1 MQLFDFYFIAYFP
14 YNFDIVKKNP
24 NEITL
29 LLLAP
34 LTNIAAAIKKD
45 HEFAKNVKDVFILG
59 GSYLGIGNVAICQ
72 EYNFY
77 SNPDAAE
84 IVIETF
90 RDVTIIPWD
99 IIKY

>member
-1 MQLFDFYFIAYFP
+1 M
-14 YNFDIVKKNP
+14 
-24 NEITL
+24 
-29 LLLAP
+29 
-34 LTNIAAAIKKD
+34 
-45 HEFAKNVKDVFILG
+45 KDVFILG